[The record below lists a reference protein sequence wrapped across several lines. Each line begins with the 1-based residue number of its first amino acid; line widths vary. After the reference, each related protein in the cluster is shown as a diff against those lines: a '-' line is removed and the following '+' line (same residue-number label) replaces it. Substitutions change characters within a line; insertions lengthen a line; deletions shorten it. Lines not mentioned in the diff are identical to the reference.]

1 MSQLT
6 CTRNNCQGTIDD
18 GYCDAC
24 GMAALKSQSE
34 LDLALAATATNKPK
48 PAPSSQSL
56 KTTPNSSS
64 VTTGTG
70 SSPTSNRSRGTRR
83 SAPTVGKTSRRQL
96 GAGLVSI
103 PELPSTKPELAILAE
118 AKVPEN
124 KRFCAGCNQA
134 AKRDKGFCT
143 KCGQK
148 YNFVPSLA
156 PGDIV
161 GAQYQ
166 VKGAI
171 AYGGLGWIYLG
182 FDQLLSRYVV
192 LKGLLNSED
201 AASAAVALA
210 ERQFLAA
217 VKHPNIVGIYN
228 FVTHD
233 SEGYIVMEYVGG
245 KTLKEL
251 RKERGTLP
259 VSEAI
264 AYIHRVLGSFA
275 YLHQQGLVY
284 CDFKPDNVM
293 LEGDDIKLIDL
304 GGARKIDD
312 PDGDIYGT
320 VGYAAPE
327 AGEGPTI
334 VSDLFT
340 IGRTLA
346 VLVTNISGFS
356 TEHQYT
362 LPSAQSDP
370 VFSKQESLYRFLLKA
385 TAATADDRFQTAE
398 EMAEQLLGVLREV
411 VAAETKTPRPSTS
424 ILFDGDQ
431 LVVTAAGD
439 FSPIQPSYLHLPNL
453 LIDTKDAGFNAILNA
468 TMTIDL
474 DRRIEQ
480 LQRLVTQLPNSIE
493 AKLRLANSLIV
504 KGNIKS
510 AHPTIDIDRR
520 IEKLQ
525 QLVKKLPNQTEVML
539 QLEDSL
545 VIRNNLMTADDHVAA
560 DDYATAESL
569 LEQVAQQDAWDWRVE
584 WYRGKSF
591 LAQNRPQEAQATF
604 DRVYFDLPGELA
616 PKLAFAIAAEQAQ
629 NYSLAAQMYELVER
643 TDLNYP
649 TAAFGLARCR
659 LMQGDRNA
667 AVTALQQVP
676 PTSNLYTRAKVEIA
690 RILVD
695 RQLPV
700 ATNTPEHPQPTID
713 ELRLANQTIEALTL
727 EGIEKYRLDR
737 QVLETAL
744 NLLTSKTITAP
755 QNLVIIGQPWQEV
768 KLRQGL
774 EKVLRSI
781 AHLTTGPEK
790 IALVDEANQVRP
802 KTLF

>member
-1 MSQLT
+1 
-6 CTRNNCQGTIDD
+6 
-18 GYCDAC
+18 
-24 GMAALKSQSE
+24 MAALKSQSE
-34 LDLALAATATNKPK
+34 LDIAIAATASQQSVK
-48 PAPSSQSL
+48 ASSQSL
-56 KTTPNSSS
+56 KTAPNSAS
-64 VTTGTG
+64 VTSTG

-83 SAPTVGKTSRRQL
+83 SAPTVGKSSRRQL

-124 KRFCAGCNQA
+124 KRFCASCNQA
-134 AKRDKGFCT
+134 AKRDRGFCT

-148 YNFVPSLA
+148 YNFVPSLQ
-156 PGDIV
+156 PGDVV
-161 GAQYQ
+161 GEQYE

-182 FDQLLSRYVV
+182 FDKLLSRYVV

-228 FVTHD
+228 FVTHAA
-233 SEGYIVMEYVGG
+233 EGHIVMEYVGG
-245 KTLKEL
+245 KTLKEI
-251 RKERGTLP
+251 RKERGILP

-264 AYIHRVLGSFA
+264 AYIHRVLGAFA
-275 YLHQQGLVY
+275 YLHQLGLVY

-320 VGYAAPE
+320 IGYAAPE
-327 AGEGPTI
+327 AGEGPTV

-385 TAATADDRFQTAE
+385 TASAADDRFQTAE

-411 VAAETKTPRPSTS
+411 VAAETNTPRPATS
-424 ILFDGDQ
+424 ILFDGDR
-431 LVVTAAGD
+431 LALAAGGD
-439 FSPIQPSYLHLPNL
+439 FRPIQPSYLHLPNL
-453 LIDTKDAGFNAILNA
+453 LIDTKDPGFNVILNA
-468 TMTIDL
+468 SMTTDL

-480 LQRLVTQLPNSIE
+480 LQQVVKQLPTSIE
-493 AKLRLANSLIV
+493 AKLRLANSF
-504 KGNIKS
+504 
-510 AHPTIDIDRR
+510 IDRGCMAVR
-520 IEKLQ
+520 SPQVGTNPVEIATHDY
-525 QLVKKLPNQTEVML
+525 TE
-539 QLEDSL
+539 
-545 VIRNNLMTADDHVAA
+545 ADL
-560 DDYATAESL
+560 L
-569 LEQVAQQDAWDWRVE
+569 LEQVAQQDAWDWRVD
-584 WYRGKSF
+584 WYRGKSL
-591 LAQNRPQEAQATF
+591 LAQNRSQEAQAAF

-616 PKLAFAIAAEQAQ
+616 PKLAFAIAAEQGQ
-629 NYSLAAQMYELVER
+629 NYKLAAQMYELVER

-659 LMQGDRNA
+659 LMQGDRNG

-676 PTSNLYTRAKVEIA
+676 QTSNLYTRAKVEIA

-700 ATNTPEHPQPTID
+700 AINMPKHPQPSLT
-713 ELRLANQTIEALTL
+713 ELQSANQTVEALTL
-727 EGIEKYRLDR
+727 EGIEKHRLDR

-744 NLLTSKTITAP
+744 ILLTSKAITA
-755 QNLVIIGQPWQEV
+755 QNNLTILGQPLEEV

-781 AHLTTGPEK
+781 AYLSTGDEK
-790 IALVDEANQVRP
+790 IALVDEANRVRP

>member
-1 MSQLT
+1 MSKLI
-6 CTRNNCQGTIDD
+6 CTRNNCHGTIED
-18 GYCDAC
+18 GYCDSC
-24 GMAALKSQSE
+24 GMAAVKSQSE
-34 LDLALAATATNKPK
+34 LDLALAGTASNKP
-48 PAPSSQSL
+48 AQTSSQSL
-56 KTTPNSSS
+56 KTAPNSASI
-64 VTTGTG
+64 TGTG
-70 SSPTSNRSRGTRR
+70 SSPTNRSSRGTRR
-83 SAPTVGKTSRRQL
+83 SAPTVGKSSRRQL

-103 PELPSTKPELAILAE
+103 PELPSTVPELAILAE

-134 AKRDKGFCT
+134 VKRDRGFCT

-148 YNFVPSLA
+148 YNFVPSLT

-161 GAQYQ
+161 GEQYE

-182 FDQLLSRYVV
+182 FDTLLSRYVV

-228 FVTHD
+228 FVTHAA
-233 SEGYIVMEYVGG
+233 EGYIVMEYVGG

-264 AYIHRVLGSFA
+264 AYIHRVLGAFG
-275 YLHQQGLVY
+275 YLHQLGLVY

-320 VGYAAPE
+320 IGYAAPE
-327 AGEGPTI
+327 AGEGPT
-334 VSDLFT
+334 VASDLFT

-356 TEHQYT
+356 SEHQFT
-362 LPSAQSDP
+362 LPSAQSDR
-370 VFSKQESLYRFLLKA
+370 VFSQQESLYRFLLKA
-385 TAATADDRFQTAE
+385 TAPAADDRFQTAE

-411 VAAETKTPRPSTS
+411 VAAETNTPRPATS
-424 ILFDGDQ
+424 SLFDGDRFA
-431 LVVTAAGD
+431 VTASGD
-439 FSPIQPSYLHLPNL
+439 FSPIEPSYLHLPNL
-453 LIDTKDAGFNAILNA
+453 LIDTKDLAFNVILNA
-468 TMTIDL
+468 SMTTDL

-480 LQRLVTQLPNSIE
+480 LQQVVKQLPISIE
-493 AKLRLANSLIV
+493 AKLRLANSLIDR
-504 KGNIKS
+504 GNLAVRSPQGGTSPMPI
-510 AHPTIDIDRR
+510 AT
-520 IEKLQ
+520 Q
-525 QLVKKLPNQTEVML
+525 
-539 QLEDSL
+539 
-545 VIRNNLMTADDHVAA
+545 
-560 DDYATAESL
+560 DYTQAEIL
-569 LEQVAQQDAWDWRVE
+569 LEQVAQQDAWDWRVD
-584 WYRGKSF
+584 WYRGRS
-591 LAQNRPQEAQATF
+591 LLSQNQPQAAQAAF

-616 PKLAFAIAAEQAQ
+616 PKLAFAIAAEQGN
-629 NYSLAAQMYELVER
+629 NYPLAAQMYELVER

-649 TAAFGLARCR
+649 TSAFGLARCR

-700 ATNTPEHPQPTID
+700 AINIPQHPQPTLT
-713 ELRLANQTIEALTL
+713 ELKSATQTVEALTL

-744 NLLTSKTITAP
+744 NLLTSKAITA
-755 QNLVIIGQPWQEV
+755 QSNLMILGQPLEEI

-781 AHLTTGPEK
+781 AHLSTGSEK
-790 IALVDEANQVRP
+790 CRLVDEANRIRP

>member
-1 MSQLT
+1 MSKLT
-6 CTRNNCQGTIDD
+6 CTRNNCNGSIDD
-18 GYCDAC
+18 GYCDTC
-24 GMAALKSQSE
+24 GMAALKSQSA
-34 LDLALAATATNKPK
+34 LDLAVAATTSNQPIQT
-48 PAPSSQSL
+48 SSQSL
-56 KTTPNSSS
+56 KTTPNSAS
-64 VTTGTG
+64 VTGTG
-70 SSPTSNRSRGTRR
+70 SSPTSNRSSRGTRR
-83 SAPTVGKTSRRQL
+83 SAPTVAKTSRRQL

-103 PELPSTKPELAILAE
+103 PELPSTAPELAILIE

-134 AKRDKGFCT
+134 VKRDKGFCT

-156 PGDIV
+156 PGDVV
-161 GAQYQ
+161 GAQYE

-182 FDQLLSRYVV
+182 FDRLLSRYVV

-233 SEGYIVMEYVGG
+233 AEGYIVMEYVGG
-245 KTLKEL
+245 KTLKEI
-251 RKERGTLP
+251 RKERGILP

-264 AYIHRVLGSFA
+264 AYIHRVLGAFG

-284 CDFKPDNVM
+284 CDFKPDNIM

-304 GGARKIDD
+304 GGARRIDD

-320 VGYAAPE
+320 IGYTAPE

-334 VSDLFT
+334 ATDLFT

-362 LPSAQSDP
+362 LPSAQSDL
-370 VFSKQESLYRFLLKA
+370 VFAKQESLYRFLLKA
-385 TAATADDRFQTAE
+385 TAPSADDRFQTAE

-411 VAAETKTPRPSTS
+411 VATETNTPGPANS
-424 ILFDGDQ
+424 ILFDGDR
-431 LVVTAAGD
+431 LAIFAGGD
-439 FSPIQPSYLHLPNL
+439 FRPIKPSYLHLPHL
-453 LIDTKDAGFNAILNA
+453 LIDAKDSGFNVVLNA
-468 TMTIDL
+468 SMTTDL

-480 LQRLVTQLPNSIE
+480 LTKVVKQLPTSIE
-493 AKLRLANSLIV
+493 AKLRLANSFIER
-504 KGNIKS
+504 GTTAS
-510 AHPTIDIDRR
+510 AGDY
-520 IEKLQ
+520 
-525 QLVKKLPNQTEVML
+525 TE
-539 QLEDSL
+539 
-545 VIRNNLMTADDHVAA
+545 
-560 DDYATAESL
+560 AEMV
-569 LEQVAQQDAWDWRVE
+569 LEQVAIQDAWDWRVD
-584 WYRGKSF
+584 WYRGKSL
-591 LAQNRPQEAQATF
+591 LAQNQPQAAQTAF

-616 PKLAFAIAAEQAQ
+616 PKLAFAIAAEQSN
-629 NYSLAAQMYELVER
+629 NYPLAAQMYELVER

-659 LMQGDRNA
+659 LMQGDRNT
-667 AVTALQQVP
+667 AVTALEQVP

-700 ATNTPEHPQPTID
+700 AINIPQHPAPTLT
-713 ELRLANQTIEALTL
+713 ELQLANQTLATLTL

-737 QVLETAL
+737 QILETAL
-744 NLLTSKTITAP
+744 NLLTSKAITA
-755 QNLVIIGQPWQEV
+755 QNNLLILGQPLQEI

-781 AHLTTGPEK
+781 AHLSTGKEK
-790 IALVDEANQVRP
+790 ILLVDEANRVRP